1 MNEDIQQ
8 ENAPK
13 SKSLWWILI
22 VGLIIIIG
30 LAGYFFWPKDSE
42 PKDNT
47 TDTSK
52 TSTAELDETWVIS
65 PQIQQ
70 ANTTSTDTH
79 KLADG
84 TYRMYYMGQG
94 DILYADSTDAKT
106 FSKAVA
112 TGIKQDA
119 GKMISNP
126 AVIEVSTG
134 NWIMIYEQAPMKTP
148 GQQNTPSGPSNQ
160 RNLYLSTSVDGKSF
174 KAAGLA
180 IDSSKEDNY
189 FASVPDLVKTAD
201 GKIRMYYV
209 SRGDSIGSAL
219 SSDGG
224 KTWVR
229 ESGFRLTN
237 MAVDPDA
244 SCKITTS
251 STSCVMYYT
260 ILDPQR
266 NGIYKATSTDGL
278 KWTELGKVFSATTSG
293 AVVDADVVE
302 GPSGNYVMFL
312 GQTENGDSTGGETLN
327 LYRAELNKSIY

>member
-1 MNEDIQQ
+1 MTEEIQQ
-8 ENAPK
+8 NQPK
-13 SKSLWWILI
+13 STALWWMLGIL
-22 VGLIIIIG
+22 VLMIIG
-30 LAGYFFWPKDSE
+30 LAGYYFWPRD
-42 PKDNT
+42 
-47 TDTSK
+47 SK
-52 TSTAELDETWVIS
+52 TSESTTTETKSTVEKLDESWVIS

-70 ANTTSTDTH
+70 TNTTSTDTH

-84 TYRMYYMGQG
+84 TYRMYYMGEG
-94 DILYADSTDAKT
+94 GILYAESTDTKT

-112 TGIKQDA
+112 TGVKEDA

-148 GQQNTPSGPSNQ
+148 GQQNTPSEPSNQ
-160 RNLYLSTSVDGKSF
+160 RNLYLATSTDGKSF
-174 KAAGLA
+174 TAAGIA

-189 FASVPDLVKTAD
+189 FASVPDLVKTSD

-209 SRGDSIGSAL
+209 SQGDSIGSAL

-237 MAVDPDA
+237 MAVDPDV
-244 SCKITTS
+244 SCKT

-278 KWTELGKVFSATTSG
+278 KWTELEKVFSATTKG

-302 GPSGNYVMFL
+302 GPSGNFVMFL
-312 GQTENGDSTGGETLN
+312 GQTESGDSTGGETLN